1 MIICPVVTVPN
12 YSVDYSISASE
23 NKRADVSDPGSGS
36 VSSDYSIPISKKCI
50 NSSCC
55 KLQSTD
61 QIFLY
66 PKPVCQRKKVFFQ
79 LDRVFIGQG
88 GARRAPISS
97 QIVSYASVNR
107 GPVFQFAGV
116 TSGVSSTVRCIFFR
130 FFHFFTFFRFF
141 RFFSL
146 NFRFTSIFSL
156 NFRLF
161 FLRFCFRFLV
171 FHIKVNH
178 VKIRLFFRFQA
189 KRNFRFNF
197 KFRFR
202 SESEGAP

>member
-1 MIICPVVTVPN
+1 MIICHVVTVTN

-23 NKRADVSDPGSGS
+23 NKGSDVSDPGSGS

-66 PKPVCQRKKVFFQ
+66 PKPFRQRKKVFFQ

-97 QIVSYASVNR
+97 QIVSYASANR

-116 TSGVSSTVRCIFFR
+116 TSGVPSNVRCIFF
-130 FFHFFTFFRFF
+130 HFFSLFYFFRFF
-141 RFFSL
+141 RLFCAFFRLIFVSL
-146 NFRFTSIFSL
+146 QFFRLIFAYFSFVFASDFWCFTS
-156 NFRLF
+156 
-161 FLRFCFRFLV
+161 
-171 FHIKVNH
+171 K
-178 VKIRLFFRFQA
+178 
-189 KRNFRFNF
+189 
-197 KFRFR
+197 
-202 SESEGAP
+202 